1 MAFLSQSN
9 PAPARNAESQIGV
22 TPAGVTT
29 LGNGLLV
36 TGNIVCAGAVNV
48 LGRVTG
54 DIRARS
60 VTIAEGGRVDGT
72 ITVEEAVIRG
82 AFKGTLVGN
91 CVKIQGAGVVDGE
104 VHNKTLSIEENA
116 LFEGVARRLDN
127 PVKAPSLDEVAA
139 MAKTAP
145 KTAPKVAPETAGK
158 TDVTS
163 FVRSDVLQLVPEQID
178 AQTNGIDHE
187 VLA

>member
-1 MAFLSQSN
+1 VAFLSQSN

-22 TPAGVTT
+22 APASVTT

-116 LFEGVARRLDN
+116 LFEGVSRRLDN
-127 PVKAPSLDEVAA
+127 PVKAPSLDEIAA
-139 MAKTAP
+139 MAKTALG
-145 KTAPKVAPETAGK
+145 TAGK
-158 TDVTS
+158 TDTTP